1 MDAAAGVGRES
12 SLDLREQIQR
22 TQTDLGSKIGTLE
35 GEVINMATQARDMV
49 RERVSAVQ
57 DVVDVRRYIERR
69 PVVASAIALGV
80 GILFGMRRPRLE
92 RQRRIGRIVSVRGPQ
107 GGRLWSAI
115 SPEIATLR
123 ALIVGRALGFVGEM
137 VRDRI
142 RGGYYPESRQ
152 PETTT
157 PPPIQ

>member
-35 GEVINMATQARDMV
+35 GEVRNMATQARDMV
-49 RERVSAVQ
+49 RERVNAVQ

-80 GILFGMRRPRLE
+80 GILVGMRRPRLE

-115 SPEIATLR
+115 SPEITTLR